1 MEIYEKLDTYI
12 NLYNEIK
19 EKVQDEQLAAT
30 ILKEIAKDR
39 RMMEI
44 AAKNN
49 GSANEPA
56 TPKQIGYLKKLGVKI
71 EPGLT
76 KQKAS
81 ELIDNAVNEG
91 A

>member
-1 MEIYEKLDTYI
+1 METNETLDSYI
-12 NLYNEIK
+12 NLYEEIK
-19 EKVQDEQLAAT
+19 SKVQDEQLAAT
-30 ILKEIAKDR
+30 ILKEIAKDK

-49 GSANEPA
+49 GNNNKA
-56 TPKQIGYLKKLGVKI
+56 TDKQIGYLKRLGVKI

-76 KQKAS
+76 KQRAS
-81 ELIDNAVNEG
+81 ELIDEATAEG